1 MPEPSPS
8 MRFRGVALS
17 VVAAGAALG
26 PVMLLAGGNLG
37 FAPIGGADGVAV
49 ESRIA
54 GTLADLER
62 LGASGVLP
70 QTGRLSP
77 ELMAAIAAPGEFD
90 PGLQAAIPL
99 GPLSIPAVALDA
111 YQRAEAVLVSEMP
124 DCGLQWSLV
133 AGLGK
138 VISDHGGGLDP
149 AGTTE
154 GPIFG
159 PRLDGRPGL
168 AEIIDTDNGRLD
180 GDTGYDR
187 AVGPLQIIPLAWSG
201 VGADSDGDGKASPHS
216 IYDSALAAGRYLCDD
231 EAELDDA
238 SAQAQ
243 ALFRYQRSESF
254 VRAALGWSR
263 AYAIRQA
270 QPQSDAVPAPLPVLP
285 PPAAVLPLPPVPPP
299 PGTTTPP
306 PPTTPTPPPPT
317 TPTDLSPRSPRQGL
331 PTSTS
336 ET

>member
-1 MPEPSPS
+1 
-8 MRFRGVALS
+8 
-17 VVAAGAALG
+17 
-26 PVMLLAGGNLG
+26 
-37 FAPIGGADGVAV
+37 
-49 ESRIA
+49 
-54 GTLADLER
+54 
-62 LGASGVLP
+62 
-70 QTGRLSP
+70 
-77 ELMAAIAAPGEFD
+77 MAAIAAPGEFD

-187 AVGPLQIIPLAWSG
+187 AVGSMQIIPLVWSG

-231 EAELDDA
+231 EAELDDT

-270 QPQSDAVPAPLPVLP
+270 QPQFDAVPAPLPVLP
-285 PPAAVLPLPPVPPP
+285 PPAAVVPLPPVPPP
-299 PGTTTPP
+299 PGPLPPGAPLSPASSVSPPVASPGGGQPVPADPRSSPPPATGGSPPPPPPPPSTTTTPLPTTTTPP
-306 PPTTPTPPPPT
+306 PPPETTTPLPTTASSPPPPPT
-317 TPTDLSPRSPRQGL
+317 TTPTDLPPPSPRQRHGR
-331 PTSTS
+331 
-336 ET
+336 

>member
-1 MPEPSPS
+1 
-8 MRFRGVALS
+8 
-17 VVAAGAALG
+17 
-26 PVMLLAGGNLG
+26 
-37 FAPIGGADGVAV
+37 
-49 ESRIA
+49 
-54 GTLADLER
+54 
-62 LGASGVLP
+62 
-70 QTGRLSP
+70 
-77 ELMAAIAAPGEFD
+77 
-90 PGLQAAIPL
+90 
-99 GPLSIPAVALDA
+99 
-111 YQRAEAVLVSEMP
+111 
-124 DCGLQWSLV
+124 V

-187 AVGPLQIIPLAWSG
+187 AVGPMQIIPLGWSG
-201 VGADSDGDGKASPHS
+201 VGADSDGDGKASPRS

-231 EAELDDA
+231 EAELDGA
-238 SAQAQ
+238 PAQAQ

-270 QPQSDAVPAPLPVLP
+270 QPQLTLSLLRCRCSLLRRCRSVTAGSASAG
-285 PPAAVLPLPPVPPP
+285 PAAAGCPA
-299 PGTTTPP
+299 GTGALGVTTGCFARRRATGASGSAFQPSACDRWIA
-306 PPTTPTPPPPT
+306 PTA
-317 TPTDLSPRSPRQGL
+317 
-331 PTSTS
+331 PTSSFDDDHTATDDDHIAATAGDNDTATDDSIESSAAPHHDTDGSPTSESTTAPRTLTS